1 MSLLETTQETLV
13 EACKERK
20 GQRKELTI
28 SKRRLS
34 YLFIERGK
42 RNHKLHKTEQHNE
55 RQTKLYLQVKEE
67 SHEKAKSMN
76 RKTVHRTASFIDHYP
91 KQQLINMPF

>member
-1 MSLLETTQETLV
+1 MSLLETTRDTLV

-34 YLFIERGK
+34 YHFIERGERK
-42 RNHKLHKTEQHNE
+42 HKLHKTEQHNK
-55 RQTKLYLQVKEE
+55 RQTKLYLKVKEE
-67 SHEKAKSMN
+67 SHEKTKSMD
-76 RKTVHRTASFIDHYP
+76 K
-91 KQQLINMPF
+91 